1 MLTDSA
7 TLKNVFYNNSSIK
20 TDIGCTIEYNM
31 NSLLDNVRVTY
42 DSDLETYYLKIN
54 DKINIYKKL
63 FPVDSIIK
71 PFRSLYGGNKYL
83 IYTDGMTE
91 TIKDSFFSPRRVSYP
106 RTSADQ
112 NDGYE
117 SPKESIYPRV
127 YFPGVNAVYKYWIS
141 PINQPAKLTVLYS
154 IQNASIKEASSSGTI
169 VTYKTSEPHGFTSG
183 QTVTITGLTTAAFN
197 ISGTIKS
204 IDSATSFTIQNSAT
218 GAWAQNQS
226 GTATLSAAT
235 KPAVSNKIVA
245 RFEKT
250 HALPSSCSF
259 TITYSDNTTASVSGQ
274 TVPASGEIVLYWNGT
289 AWSQTNPNT
298 ISEPKLIKSIYLN
311 ATNPGGGKSVGVIEI
326 SARWIK
332 DITSDVV
339 SFDIQK
345 EASSSSEDLLPVG
358 TITANSMQIE
368 LVKYNESS
376 LQYVDYNRASTS
388 WDTSKVYLVKNAELR
403 PYVRTYHSGG
413 VSGTA
418 PNKYDDIRQGV
429 FYIESFDIEEFGE
442 ISVNCLD
449 IAGYLM
455 KTIAPELLCEGYPVT
470 GIIRYLLDSI
480 GFTNYEIRVK
490 TNDTSVPQI
499 NFWWTDGAKTV
510 WECLQELCRDIQMNA
525 FVDENNIL
533 QFYSRDYI
541 YSKVNIDWEFYQNP
555 EGNKLPNIMMF
566 AKRELPGANYVKI
579 LWQSQL
585 TSDYLGNSTDL
596 WTDETSY
603 LSAGGLRQRIDA
615 TTSPE
620 NTVLA
625 IDVETLDKYS
635 PTAVLYNFQGYVLIN
650 SEIIE
655 YDAIEYQYVPHNST
669 TVQKV
674 WISSV
679 ADIKKYQFLSKPGFA
694 DEKRPNE
701 TAYFRPTGIYR
712 VKTRG
717 AFGTIPATHE
727 ASAAASLSEWTQKE
741 VFWQ

>member
-1 MLTDSA
+1 
-7 TLKNVFYNNSSIK
+7 
-20 TDIGCTIEYNM
+20 
-31 NSLLDNVRVTY
+31 
-42 DSDLETYYLKIN
+42 
-54 DKINIYKKL
+54 
-63 FPVDSIIK
+63 
-71 PFRSLYGGNKYL
+71 
-83 IYTDGMTE
+83 
-91 TIKDSFFSPRRVSYP
+91 
-106 RTSADQ
+106 
-112 NDGYE
+112 
-117 SPKESIYPRV
+117 
-127 YFPGVNAVYKYWIS
+127 
-141 PINQPAKLTVLYS
+141 
-154 IQNASIKEASSSGTI
+154 
-169 VTYKTSEPHGFTSG
+169 
-183 QTVTITGLTTAAFN
+183 
-197 ISGTIKS
+197 
-204 IDSATSFTIQNSAT
+204 
-218 GAWAQNQS
+218 
-226 GTATLSAAT
+226 
-235 KPAVSNKIVA
+235 
-245 RFEKT
+245 
-250 HALPSSCSF
+250 
-259 TITYSDNTTASVSGQ
+259 
-274 TVPASGEIVLYWNGT
+274 
-289 AWSQTNPNT
+289 
-298 ISEPKLIKSIYLN
+298 
-311 ATNPGGGKSVGVIEI
+311 
-326 SARWIK
+326 
-332 DITSDVV
+332 
-339 SFDIQK
+339 
-345 EASSSSEDLLPVG
+345 
-358 TITANSMQIE
+358 
-368 LVKYNESS
+368 
-376 LQYVDYNRASTS
+376 
-388 WDTSKVYLVKNAELR
+388 
-403 PYVRTYHSGG
+403 
-413 VSGTA
+413 
-418 PNKYDDIRQGV
+418 
-429 FYIESFDIEEFGE
+429 
-442 ISVNCLD
+442 
-449 IAGYLM
+449 
-455 KTIAPELLCEGYPVT
+455 
-470 GIIRYLLDSI
+470 
-480 GFTNYEIRVK
+480 
-490 TNDTSVPQI
+490 
-499 NFWWTDGAKTV
+499 
-510 WECLQELCRDIQMNA
+510 MNA

-566 AKRELPGANYVKI
+566 AKRELQGANYVKI